1 MGGKNIGGKEGK
13 GRAEKE
19 RKSSMTSW
27 QGKEHRLLQLP
38 ITQTCQ
44 SLEVMNE
51 KNKTSQTR
59 SRYSSG
65 EENRQHVITE
75 GFLSPS

>member
-1 MGGKNIGGKEGK
+1 MGGKNIGGKKGK

-19 RKSSMTSW
+19 GKSSMTSW
-27 QGKEHRLLQLP
+27 QDKEHRLLQLP